1 MKGDRKL
8 FATWLSSW
16 FSSCKVQSEF
26 RTRTRSDDVQICK
39 FDSKISRRSEGGAKR
54 IKICAYNL
62 YLKLLKI
69 FFELLKFWR
78 K

>member
-16 FSSCKVQSEF
+16 FSSCKVQS
-26 RTRTRSDDVQICK
+26 DDVQICK
-39 FDSKISRRSEGGAKR
+39 FDSKISRRSEDGAKR